1 MVERF
6 ERFSF
11 AIMEIFRHWHKITAD
26 EMEKYGLKGT
36 HSMYLAALY
45 REKEGIT
52 ATRLGDICG
61 KDKADVSR
69 TISIMEQKGLVVKEG
84 SGSNLYRAKITLTAQ
99 GRAVAEFV
107 RKRAALAVEHA
118 SEGISDED
126 RAAMYKALDIIVE
139 NLSKLSKD
147 GLPE

>member
-36 HSMYLAALY
+36 HSMYLAVLY
-45 REKEGIT
+45 RAEDGIT
-52 ATRLGDICG
+52 ATRLGDLCG

-69 TISIMEQKGLVVKEG
+69 TIAIMEQKGLVLKEG
-84 SGSNLYRAKITLTAQ
+84 SGTNLYRAKITLTPQ

-107 RKRAALAVEHA
+107 RRRAALAVEHA
-118 SEGISDED
+118 SNGLSDDD
-126 RAAMYKALDIIVE
+126 RAALYRSLDVIVT
-139 NLSKLSKD
+139 NLAKISKE